1 MKCPYCGGEVSS
13 RDLKCTFCGRE
24 NEEGI
29 QFWQELQEKSER
41 NRLLKPLLLRQK
53 KPELAQKM
61 LTRVIIILTIANVLM
76 FVISFGIFLVADREE
91 VREPAEGSLAENFY
105 EEYPGSYDYFLVD
118 FFIDQNEYIDML
130 EAGELPNENIV
141 RILVGDAYHVMR
153 DLDEQDEETAERI
166 RENMRAFFMG
176 YIGLSEEEMAF
187 LEPNEY
193 GTYTYSMDYELE
205 DKTIA
210 LILERQKEV
219 LK

>member
-13 RDLKCTFCGRE
+13 QSLKCTFCGRE
-24 NEEGI
+24 NEEGM

-76 FVISFGIFLVADREE
+76 FAISFGIFLIATQEE
-91 VREPAEGSLAENFY
+91 VREPKAGSLAENFY
-105 EEYPGSYDYFLVD
+105 EEYTGSSDYFFMS
-118 FFIDQNEYIDML
+118 FFIEQNEYIDMI
-130 EAGELPNENIV
+130 EAGAAPDENKV
-141 RILVGDAYHVMR
+141 SILVGDAYSVMR
-153 DLDEQDEETAERI
+153 DLDEQDEETTELI
-166 RENMRAFFMG
+166 RENMRAFFIG
-176 YIGLSEEEMAF
+176 YIGLTEEEMIF
-187 LEPNEY
+187 LEPDEY
-193 GTYTYSMDYELE
+193 GTYTYSMDHELK

>member
-13 RDLKCTFCGRE
+13 QSLKCTFCGRE
-24 NEEGI
+24 NEEGM

-61 LTRVIIILTIANVLM
+61 LTRVIVILTIANVLM
-76 FVISFGIFLVADREE
+76 FAISFGIFLIATKEE
-91 VREPAEGSLAENFY
+91 LREPEAGSLAENFY
-105 EEYPGSYDYFLVD
+105 EEYIGNTDYFFMS
-118 FFIDQNEYIDML
+118 FFIEQNEYIDMI
-130 EAGELPNENIV
+130 EAGEAPDEGKV
-141 RILVGDAYHVMR
+141 RILVGDAYDVMR
-153 DLDEQDEETAERI
+153 DLGEQDEKTAEMVA
-166 RENMRAFFMG
+166 ENMRAFFMG
-176 YIGLSEEEMAF
+176 YIGLTEEEMAF
-187 LEPNEY
+187 LEPNED
-193 GTYTYSMDYELE
+193 GTYSYFLDYDLE

>member
-13 RDLKCTFCGRE
+13 QSLKCTFCGRK

-76 FVISFGIFLVADREE
+76 FAISFGIFLIGEREE
-91 VREPAEGSLAENFY
+91 VREPIAGSPAELFY
-105 EEYPGSYDYFLVD
+105 EEYTGSSDYFVMS
-118 FFIDQNEYIDML
+118 FFIEQNEYIDL
-130 EAGELPNENIV
+130 IEAGKTPSESEV
-141 RILVGDAYHVMR
+141 SMLVSDAYKVVK
-153 DLDEQDEETAERI
+153 DLEEYDEETAELI

-176 YIGLSEEEMAF
+176 YIGLTEEEMVF
-187 LEPNEY
+187 LEPGED

-219 LK
+219 LP

>member
-13 RDLKCTFCGRE
+13 QSLKCTFCGRE

-41 NRLLKPLLLRQK
+41 NRLLKTLLLRQK

-61 LTRVIIILTIANVLM
+61 LTRVIIILMIANVLM
-76 FVISFGIFLVADREE
+76 FAISFGIFLIAEREE
-91 VREPAEGSLAENFY
+91 VREPEAGSLAESFY
-105 EEYPGSYDYFLVD
+105 EVYAGSSDYFIMS
-118 FFIDQNEYIDML
+118 FFIEQNEYIDMI
-130 EAGELPNENIV
+130 EAGKTPDESTV
-141 RILVGDAYHVMR
+141 RILVGDAYHAMR
-153 DLDEQDEETAERI
+153 VLGEQDEETAELI

-176 YIGLSEEEMAF
+176 YIGLTEEEMVF
-187 LEPNEY
+187 LEPNEN
-193 GTYTYSMDYELE
+193 GTYSYLFDYEIE
-205 DKTIA
+205 DETIA